1 MYNYL
6 MRSYCDN
13 LYNAIKNIIE
23 KTLKNEK
30 NV

>member
-1 MYNYL
+1 MYNDL

-13 LYNAIKNIIE
+13 LYNTIKNIIE